1 MTKKAIFRRS
11 LVAVVLAMVI
21 AASALVFS
29 GFSGEDDTPFFIEKQ
44 LDEKEFDAVRIHYS
58 CVDGRMGFIKSRL
71 HGYELDI
78 STECSQVWFY
88 PEDDSDEFRFTQYH
102 LVHSVDDYLFEDG
115 YAYIGICNTRYANPN
130 MGLKSDE
137 QPMEDEYAAIRTIIR
152 KDGRIAGYA
161 LSIMWDGDGI
171 DEYWHMKTV
180 KSVLFDE
187 VNGEYPDPTLDE
199 VNALIDEAFQRYVV
213 ELDMF
218 NLSVQEFEALRN
230 AEWKAEAELMAAAKT
245 RAEEKA
251 REAEAPAEEPMG
263 EGEAPI
269 AKVTPEPEAPTGE
282 EEVPAVK
289 VTPEPEA
296 PAEGPMDEGE
306 YPVVKV
312 TPEP

>member
-1 MTKKAIFRRS
+1 MTKKAILRRS

-44 LDEKEFDAVRIHYS
+44 LDKRSLGIRFSGCFSYG
-58 CVDGRMGFIKSRL
+58 GRAACIEYDLPDYDLVF
-71 HGYELDI
+71 E
-78 STECSQVWFY
+78 TESNDLWFLIPGGS
-88 PEDDSDEFRFTQYH
+88 PEGKYVQ
-102 LVHSVDDYLFEDG
+102 HSVTITDAAFGYTYLVGDYWAKPRKGEYRGITEDSM
-115 YAYIGICNTRYANPN
+115 TVRV
-130 MGLKSDE
+130 
-137 QPMEDEYAAIRTIIR
+137 IIR
-152 KDGRIAGYA
+152 EDNRIAGYA
-161 LSIMWDGDGI
+161 LLAWWDAGDKNPINPIYGKYSI
-171 DEYWHMKTV
+171 V

-282 EEVPAVK
+282 GEVPAVK

-306 YPVVKV
+306 DPVVKV